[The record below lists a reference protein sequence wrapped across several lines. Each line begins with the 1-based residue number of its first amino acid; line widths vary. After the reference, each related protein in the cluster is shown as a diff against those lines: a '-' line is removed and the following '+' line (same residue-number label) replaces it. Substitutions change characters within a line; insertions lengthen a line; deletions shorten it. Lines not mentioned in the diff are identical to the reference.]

1 VIFPIVFYET
11 IISRRLTDMS
21 DEQNTAPDKKHD
33 QTKGR
38 SDSWQQDPRLSSMD
52 PAKIKFLEEYST
64 RIRNLPNDKKLPFL
78 LSLQA
83 EATRRNLRFSDSET
97 LLLVNVLSTNLSPEQ
112 KNRIR
117 MLQTLSKKMA
127 ARSS

>member
-1 VIFPIVFYET
+1 
-11 IISRRLTDMS
+11 MS
-21 DEQNTAPDKKHD
+21 DDQNTAPDKKHD
-33 QTKGR
+33 HAKGR

-52 PAKIKFLEEYST
+52 PAKIKFLEEYSL

-83 EATRRNLRFSDSET
+83 EANRRNLQFSDSET

>member
-1 VIFPIVFYET
+1 
-11 IISRRLTDMS
+11 MS

-33 QTKGR
+33 QTKER
-38 SDSWQQDPRLSSMD
+38 ADSWQQDPRLSSMD
-52 PAKIKFLEEYST
+52 PAKIKFLEECYA
-64 RIRNLPNDKKLPFL
+64 RIHDLPNDKKLPFL

-83 EATRRNLRFSDSET
+83 EANRRNLQFSDAET
-97 LLLVNVLSTNLSPEQ
+97 LLLVNVLSTNLSQEQ
-112 KNRIR
+112 KKRIR

>member
-1 VIFPIVFYET
+1 MPEDKNA
-11 IISRRLTDMS
+11 S
-21 DEQNTAPDKKHD
+21 PDKTGTHAHAN
-33 QTKGR
+33 TG
-38 SDSWQQDPRLSSMD
+38 SWQQDPRLSSMD
-52 PAKIKFLEEYST
+52 PGKLKFLEEYSA
-64 RIRNLPNDKKLPFL
+64 RIRDLPNDKKLPFL
-78 LSLQA
+78 LSLQG
-83 EATRRNLRFSDSET
+83 EANRRNLHFSDAET